1 MKIGSILLIIL
12 KNNVNIDNLRHCCN
26 VGKLREDN
34 NDVTLLVGYSDKIH
48 RAALLCT
55 FSSL

>member
-1 MKIGSILLIIL
+1 MKIGSVLLIIL
-12 KNNVNIDNLRHCCN
+12 TNNVNLDNLRHCCN

-48 RAALLCT
+48 
-55 FSSL
+55 